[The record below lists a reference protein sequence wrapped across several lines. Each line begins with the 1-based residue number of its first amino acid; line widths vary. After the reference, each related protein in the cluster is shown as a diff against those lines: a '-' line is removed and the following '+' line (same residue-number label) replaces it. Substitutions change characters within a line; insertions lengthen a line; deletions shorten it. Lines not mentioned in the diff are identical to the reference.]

1 MHKYAAGDCCSSVQT
16 LKDESACSVFPVC
29 AFGCAIGSG
38 ASESW
43 QSHAPESQ
51 DYEEVESITWRKYQI
66 ARYFGDKGHYWTS
79 DRRRTALK
87 WVVTIVIGIVVALMG
102 IAVQYS
108 TEWLLILKFGRGA
121 CHGSGA

>member
-1 MHKYAAGDCCSSVQT
+1 MLSGCAAG
-16 LKDESACSVFPVC
+16 
-29 AFGCAIGSG
+29 SG
-38 ASESW
+38 NADSW

-51 DYEEVESITWRKYQI
+51 DYEEVESISWRKYQI

-87 WVVTIVIGIVVALMG
+87 WAVTIVIGIIVALVG

-108 TEWLLILKFGRGA
+108 TEWLLILKFDRGA
-121 CHGSGA
+121 PLARRRVIATCTWGGGRSRLATLTAICVG